1 MATKTVK
8 VTLTE
13 KNDAGPLFDLF
24 FSLNGGLSY
33 TSSVDSTNLYLPYT
47 GASTVTN
54 VDEGSNAFQLKSKG
68 VCINSVFT
76 GSAFVT
82 PTPTPSSTAGP
93 TPTPTAT
100 DPNTQFC
107 TSYRVES
114 RYGGYVFFTNCATGE
129 SDYRQVNNN
138 TTATI
143 CSRTYPTFETIY
155 GSVISSTPNCGSY
168 IPTPTPT
175 PTPTETPTPTPF
187 AGPTPTPSPTPI
199 PGLTSFGYHSIT
211 KSGIN
216 QFKCV
221 WSSSSQAYQ
230 AYAMIQYLT
239 GQSSPT
245 QSTPYYITAPSVKIW
260 DSLGTERVDI
270 NSTGSSTVLWYYD
283 GIQVVVE
290 WNDVSPTGTYA
301 NGSTYSDTWG
311 YQKD

>member
-24 FSLNGGLSY
+24 FSLNGGLTY
-33 TSSVDSTNLYLPYT
+33 TSSDDSTNLYLPYV
-47 GASTVTN
+47 GASDVAN
-54 VDEGSNAFQLKSKG
+54 VDEGSTAFQLKSKG
-68 VCINSVFT
+68 VCINSVIT
-76 GSAFVT
+76 GSNFIT
-82 PTPTPSSTAGP
+82 PTPTP
-93 TPTPTAT
+93 TPT
-100 DPNTQFC
+100 DPNTQYC
-107 TSYRVES
+107 TSYLVEVPF
-114 RYGGYVFFTNCATGE
+114 GGYVYFTNCETGE
-129 SDYRQVNNN
+129 GDYRQVNNN
-138 TTATI
+138 TQVSI
-143 CSRTYPTFETIY
+143 CSRTYPTFETVY
-155 GSVISSTPNCGSY
+155 GTVISSAPNCGSFV
-168 IPTPTPT
+168 PTPTPT
-175 PTPTETPTPTPF
+175 PTPTQTPTPTPF

-199 PGLTSFGYHSIT
+199 PALTSFGYHSIT
-211 KSGIN
+211 KSFPN

-230 AYAMIQYLT
+230 AFAMIQYLT

-245 QSTPYYITAPSVKIW
+245 QSTPYAITAPSVKIW

-270 NSTGSSTVLWYYD
+270 DSTVSSTVLWFYD
-283 GIQVVVE
+283 GTQVVVE

>member
-24 FSLNGGLSY
+24 FSINSGSSF
-33 TSSVDSTNLYLPYT
+33 TSSDDSTNLYLPYT
-47 GASTVTN
+47 GASAVAN
-54 VDEGSNAFQLKSKG
+54 VDELANAYDLRSKG
-68 VCINSVFT
+68 VCVNSQSDIV
-76 GSAFVT
+76 
-82 PTPTPSSTAGP
+82 P

-100 DPNTQFC
+100 TQ
-107 TSYRVES
+107 
-114 RYGGYVFFTNCATGE
+114 
-129 SDYRQVNNN
+129 
-138 TTATI
+138 
-143 CSRTYPTFETIY
+143 
-155 GSVISSTPNCGSY
+155 
-168 IPTPTPT
+168 PTPTPT
-175 PTPTETPTPTPF
+175 FDPSIPPTPTPTATLVPTSTPVP
-187 AGPTPTPSPTPI
+187 GPTPTPSF
-199 PGLTSFGYHSIT
+199 TSFAYHSIT
-211 KSGIN
+211 KSFPD